1 MTTTSAIDTFCFI
14 FPCIVL
20 LFLLFKDR
28 PRPAR
33 PLPGVLLCICLYL
46 VYTFFGSYLYFTNA
60 KTSVAAQS
68 LISILGIAGAI
79 LFFTLLVKYNLWQN
93 IFVVI
98 TVKSYGE
105 NLCLLTS
112 YLYFL
117 FTGTIYPQNSPG
129 ASTIHA
135 ALTAVTFPFMCLFFK
150 KILRP
155 ALDYSTGLRFWKL
168 LWTIPV
174 MNNII
179 YSLIISPSAVD
190 NLPEL
195 QQFYLIVPP
204 LWMLLT
210 FATHFLILM
219 IIVTVNENA
228 ELKNSLYSSEILAS
242 TQQRQNKLLQMH
254 IENTKRQRHDVRHHL
269 LAIDGLAKAGDA
281 EGIENYLKTLG
292 RLSQEYAVEEY
303 CENQAVNA
311 LISYYKERAEENGT
325 SFSLSVQLPQEM
337 PYSDTDLC
345 IVLGN
350 LLENAVEACGRMNTG
365 ERFISLKIS
374 QTTSTTLVILI
385 ENSYE
390 GCLKTAPDGSFL
402 SSKAQNRHGI
412 GIPSV
417 LDTARKYDGI
427 HRFQCENQVFK
438 VSLLLNAQ
446 PET

>member
-1 MTTTSAIDTFCFI
+1 MTIIYAIDTLCFI
-14 FPCIVL
+14 LPCIML

-28 PRPAR
+28 PRPR
-33 PLPGVLLCICLYL
+33 HPVPGVILCIVLYL
-46 VYTFFGSYLYFTNA
+46 VLTFAGSHLYFTDA
-60 KTSVAAQS
+60 KASITSQF
-68 LISILGIAGAI
+68 LISFLCIAAGTA
-79 LFFTLLVKYNLWQN
+79 FFALLVNYSIWQS
-93 IFVVI
+93 IFVIVM
-98 TVKSYGE
+98 VKSYAE
-105 NLCLLTS
+105 NVSLLAH
-112 YLYFL
+112 YFYFL
-117 FTGTIYPQNSPG
+117 RAGWVYPEKTLWGTVLYVF
-129 ASTIHA
+129 
-135 ALTAVTFPFMCLFFK
+135 LTAASFPFMYLFFR
-150 KILRP
+150 KILRQ
-155 ALDYSTGLRFWKL
+155 ALDCTIELP
-168 LWTIPV
+168 LWRQLWVIPV
-174 MNNII
+174 INNMI
-179 YSLIISPSAVD
+179 YSLIISPAAVE

-195 QQFYLIVPP
+195 QNLFYIIPP

-219 IIVTVNENA
+219 IIVTVNESA
-228 ELKNSLYSSEILAS
+228 ELKHSLYSSEILAS
-242 TQQRQNKLLQMH
+242 TQQRQNQLLQMH
-254 IENTKRQRHDVRHHL
+254 IENTRRQHHDVRHHL
-269 LAIDGLAKAGDA
+269 LAIGGLAKAGDA

-292 RLSQEYAVEEY
+292 KLSQEYAVEEY

-325 SFSLSVQLPQEM
+325 SFSLSVQLPQET
-337 PYSDTDLC
+337 PYSETDLC

-350 LLENAVEACGRMNTG
+350 LLENAVEACGRMKSG
-365 ERFISLKIS
+365 EKFISLKIS

-402 SSKAQNRHGI
+402 SSKSQNRHGI

-446 PET
+446 PEP